1 MQCADTKTDILE
13 DNVNFFGKDIS
24 SHFTSSSHYAIPQ
37 NDSFEGSA
45 YLEDSKFTE
54 VSSP

>member
-1 MQCADTKTDILE
+1 MQCAHTKTDILE

-24 SHFTSSSHYAIPQ
+24 PHFTSSSHYAIPQ

-45 YLEDSKFTE
+45 YLEDSKFT
-54 VSSP
+54 